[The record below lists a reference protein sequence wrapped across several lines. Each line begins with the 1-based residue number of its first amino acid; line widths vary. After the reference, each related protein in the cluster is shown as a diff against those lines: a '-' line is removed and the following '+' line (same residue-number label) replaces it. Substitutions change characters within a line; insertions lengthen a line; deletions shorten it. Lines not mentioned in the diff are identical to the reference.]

1 MLFIL
6 KEGSVVCVVI
16 KIMDVELLKETGWVK
31 QLIKVNRVFK
41 VNHFINGDSIVNFI
55 LFLVDTFH
63 FTYYDS
69 KSVERIPRRFIDPSN
84 KKT

>member
-1 MLFIL
+1 M
-6 KEGSVVCVVI
+6 
-16 KIMDVELLKETGWVK
+16 
-31 QLIKVNRVFK
+31 NRAFK
-41 VNHFINGDSIVNFI
+41 VNHFTNGDSIVHFT